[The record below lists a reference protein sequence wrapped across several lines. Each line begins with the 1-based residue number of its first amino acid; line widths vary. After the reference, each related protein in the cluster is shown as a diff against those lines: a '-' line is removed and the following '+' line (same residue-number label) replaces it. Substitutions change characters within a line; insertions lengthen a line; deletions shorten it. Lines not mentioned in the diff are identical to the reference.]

1 MPVFHVRGLMGV
13 RTFEKENMTNTAR
26 SEGEVKRKL
35 APDDSPDLVARATN
49 THVVQSADEYRAP

>member
-13 RTFEKENMTNTAR
+13 RTFEKEHMTNTAR

-35 APDDSPDLVARATN
+35 APDLVARATN

>member
-35 APDDSPDLVARATN
+35 APDLVARATN